1 MIEGTTLTIKQDQF
15 CQEYLVDLNGTQAA
29 IRAGYSSKGA
39 GVQAGKLLELPKIAA
54 RIQEYMDKRAAR
66 TEITADNVLKELS
79 KIAFVSVD
87 DFYKDDGSVK
97 LLSELSPHVRSALAS
112 YSIKTIYVGSG
123 EDKEAIDIPQF
134 KAHDK
139 VKTLEMLGKHFAMFE
154 GKEAD
159 KGPKVQGKRV
169 TIARRSDKGKK

>member
-1 MIEGTTLTIKQDQF
+1 MKEDNGLTIKQNMF
-15 CQEYLVDLNGTQAA
+15 CQEYIIDFNASQAA

-39 GVQAGKLLELPKIAA
+39 GVQGGKLLEIPKINA
-54 RIQEYMDKRAAR
+54 RIKECIAERAKR

-79 KIAFVSVD
+79 KIAFISVD

-97 LLSELSPHVRSALAS
+97 LLSELESHVRSALAS

-123 EDKEAIDIPQF
+123 EDRKAIDIPQF

-154 GKEAD
+154 GKDPD
-159 KGPKVQGKRV
+159 KGPKVQSKRV
-169 TIARRSDKGKK
+169 TIARRSDKKK